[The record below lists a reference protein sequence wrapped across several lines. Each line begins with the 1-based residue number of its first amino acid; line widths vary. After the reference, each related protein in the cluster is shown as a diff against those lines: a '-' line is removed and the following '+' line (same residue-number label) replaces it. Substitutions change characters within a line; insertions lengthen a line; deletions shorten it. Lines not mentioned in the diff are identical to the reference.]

1 MHKPCNLLACFN
13 SPSFFFFGQFETIYT
28 ELEKE
33 IECVRTENELT
44 ECLLNDPNTINI
56 WNMVKALK
64 EMKIWKEQ

>member
-1 MHKPCNLLACFN
+1 MHKPCSLLVLILLR
-13 SPSFFFFGQFETIYT
+13 FFFGQFETIYT

-56 WNMVKALK
+56 
-64 EMKIWKEQ
+64 

>member
-1 MHKPCNLLACFN
+1 MHKPCSLLVLILLR
-13 SPSFFFFGQFETIYT
+13 FFFGQFETIYT